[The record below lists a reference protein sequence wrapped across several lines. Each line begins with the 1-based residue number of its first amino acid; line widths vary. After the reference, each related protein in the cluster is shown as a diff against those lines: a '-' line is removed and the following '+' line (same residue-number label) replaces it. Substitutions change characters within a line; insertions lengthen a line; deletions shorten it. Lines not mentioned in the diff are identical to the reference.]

1 MHRNVNKEI
10 YEIDAQ
16 INDIYYGRAVQ
27 IYSASNIRNNSSLTS
42 NFGFGT

>member
-16 INDIYYGRAVQ
+16 INDIYYGRVVQ
-27 IYSASNIRNNSSLTS
+27 IDSNSNLNNNTSLTS
-42 NFGFGT
+42 NFGYGT

>member
-16 INDIYYGRAVQ
+16 INDIYYGRVVQ
-27 IYSASNIRNNSSLTS
+27 IDSHSNLKNNTSLTS
-42 NFGFGT
+42 NFGYGT